1 MKRLYLI
8 ILLAAVAICG
18 MAQNVGDVM
27 YIYLHDG
34 QVNGFL
40 PDEIQSIEYSY
51 TDVDGNWYDEIV
63 TQIVNTA
70 DSVYQI
76 PLAEI
81 DSISFITPKTEY
93 QPGVINLSDQLMPY
107 VVSSD
112 ELTITFSSST
122 PSSLIPRVGDKLVT
136 LEMNEKFPAG
146 FAGEV
151 ISVSGSQVT
160 CKKVSLEE
168 VFETYYGVSSTYG
181 YQEGDNARLYDSHR
195 AVNAFGNKDFKLG
208 TFTWSRSSD
217 LNSNIFGSSNLAMK
231 GNAQLSIG
239 ITPTFHIVST
249 LIINKEEGTYFSACI
264 TGEMNFEEHLSA
276 YGNVE
281 WANDFLDNEWVKA
294 PVAPLTYFYVKPGL
308 FFRASATVS
317 FSATF
322 KQCYTFGAAF
332 DFSSKKQSVIKPNCG
347 GRLASSS
354 SEVEGSIDGSVAVGG
369 FVELGLTIVS
379 SDIDKLCFRG
389 ELGAELVG
397 HAVLYSSDVESA
409 KRETKVY
416 ERFKSS
422 SIALNAFVS
431 TSVEAELGP
440 WGVSY
445 SLPWNL
451 SHNIKTWD
459 IVPTFSNTTFKQKD
473 NPKTSADASVNM
485 SGDCLFP
492 VEVGLSVRKQN
503 GDEAQGVFANTKFTN
518 GNKQYQYTFANLNT
532 SEDYT
537 LYPKVKLFG
546 YEMLASPSAKME
558 KKENEI
564 TVHTLSA
571 NNIEETSAKVAGCVD
586 GYVAG
591 QDDGEVGFCYNTIGN
606 PSKSNGQSVSAGQ
619 LSNLSNGQF
628 SSTLTGLEKGKTY
641 YYCAYLYRDGKYQ
654 YGETLSFTSKKGN
667 QADYTSCPDENH
679 PHMIDL
685 GLPSGTKW
693 ACCNVGASEPEDYG
707 DYYAWGE
714 TQPKDEYSW
723 ETYAYW
729 HDTNKDGF
737 HDKREIVNIG
747 SDIAGTSYDAA
758 TVNWGAAW
766 GMPNLAQ
773 FQELQD
779 NCTSFWTNQNGVNGR
794 EFLGPNGCTIF
805 VPAAMRS
812 GYGNNSESAGCYWSS
827 IVGGTQYDAWWFT
840 FGSESMYTIGES
852 FSGNRPWGLTIRPV
866 TCSTIPN
873 GTEEN
878 SRTTLW
884 EGEQVMDKNW
894 PYIPIELSDVRTKVG
909 EIKSGDKFVVTIV
922 KADNSI
928 NTDWNYIP
936 QVFIKLDWG
945 EPALFSVKT
954 VASGTTN
961 VEITYSVGDEEA
973 TALVNGTQLEIQGM
987 NIVVSKVEFVV
998 GEHLEYE
1005 TVGEDIAMDEWGQ
1018 IYREQLTSYGQKD
1031 KITFSYRIE
1040 GSIEY
1045 QENGETKNVLDWI
1058 IGTINS
1064 LGGNVILA
1072 DLPIKGIGEYSVSFQ
1087 IKDIQ
1092 TALNDTNTDY
1102 DTNGIGMYLW
1112 ECKNAKGIRGNVK
1125 VYRVRK

>member
-1 MKRLYLI
+1 
-8 ILLAAVAICG
+8 

-51 TDVDGNWYDEIV
+51 TDIDGNRYDEIV

-70 DSVYQI
+70 DSIYRI

-81 DSISFITPKTEY
+81 DSISFVTPKTEY

-107 VVSSD
+107 VISSD

-122 PSSLIPRVGDKLVT
+122 PSSLMPRVGDKLVT

-151 ISVSGSQVT
+151 VSVSGSQVT

-181 YQEGDNARLYDSHR
+181 YQEGDNARIYDSHR

-239 ITPTFHIVST
+239 ITPAFHIVST

-264 TGEMNFEEHLSA
+264 SGEMNFEEQLSA

-347 GRLASSS
+347 GRLASST

-397 HAVLYSSDVESA
+397 NGVLYSSDVESA

-416 ERFKSS
+416 ERFKNS

-440 WGVSY
+440 WGVSF

-459 IVPTFSNTTFKQKD
+459 LVPTFSNTTFKQKD
-473 NPKTSADASVNM
+473 NPKTSADASVDM

-546 YEMLASPSAKME
+546 YEMLASPSTKQVKAV
-558 KKENEI
+558 
-564 TVHTLSA
+564 TVTTLSA
-571 NNIEETSAKVAGCVD
+571 SDITESSVKLEGRVD
-586 GYVAG
+586 DYVAG
-591 QDDGEVGFCYNTIGN
+591 QADGEVGFFINTTGN
-606 PSKSNGQSVSAGQ
+606 PTKENGSIIFADR
-619 LSNLSNGQF
+619 LSNLNNGKF
-628 SSTLTGLEKGKTY
+628 SKTINWLDWGETY
-641 YYCAYLYRDGKYQ
+641 YYCAYLYRDGEYQ
-654 YGETLSFTSKKGN
+654 YGEPLSFTTKGLSEFPVKIINVKLAEWNNKGVNLVTNNGEVHYNYEYLLYVTVNTPGWEGCSKIHMGAWGLIFEV
-667 QADYTSCPDENH
+667 ADGYQGWGHEQNTWFPEQGTDWKWVYSNLSETTVKIYAYFERYGEIYYGEPIIFNLSCP
-679 PHMIDL
+679 
-685 GLPSGTKW
+685 
-693 ACCNVGASEPEDYG
+693 
-707 DYYAWGE
+707 E
-714 TQPKDEYSW
+714 T
-723 ETYAYW
+723 
-729 HDTNKDGF
+729 
-737 HDKREIVNIG
+737 G
-747 SDIAGTSYDAA
+747 SDD
-758 TVNWGAAW
+758 
-766 GMPNLAQ
+766 
-773 FQELQD
+773 
-779 NCTSFWTNQNGVNGR
+779 
-794 EFLGPNGCTIF
+794 
-805 VPAAMRS
+805 
-812 GYGNNSESAGCYWSS
+812 
-827 IVGGTQYDAWWFT
+827 
-840 FGSESMYTIGES
+840 
-852 FSGNRPWGLTIRPV
+852 
-866 TCSTIPN
+866 
-873 GTEEN
+873 
-878 SRTTLW
+878 
-884 EGEQVMDKNW
+884 
-894 PYIPIELSDVRTKVG
+894 
-909 EIKSGDKFVVTIV
+909 
-922 KADNSI
+922 
-928 NTDWNYIP
+928 
-936 QVFIKLDWG
+936 
-945 EPALFSVKT
+945 
-954 VASGTTN
+954 
-961 VEITYSVGDEEA
+961 
-973 TALVNGTQLEIQGM
+973 
-987 NIVVSKVEFVV
+987 
-998 GEHLEYE
+998 
-1005 TVGEDIAMDEWGQ
+1005 
-1018 IYREQLTSYGQKD
+1018 
-1031 KITFSYRIE
+1031 
-1040 GSIEY
+1040 
-1045 QENGETKNVLDWI
+1045 
-1058 IGTINS
+1058 
-1064 LGGNVILA
+1064 
-1072 DLPIKGIGEYSVSFQ
+1072 
-1087 IKDIQ
+1087 
-1092 TALNDTNTDY
+1092 
-1102 DTNGIGMYLW
+1102 
-1112 ECKNAKGIRGNVK
+1112 
-1125 VYRVRK
+1125 